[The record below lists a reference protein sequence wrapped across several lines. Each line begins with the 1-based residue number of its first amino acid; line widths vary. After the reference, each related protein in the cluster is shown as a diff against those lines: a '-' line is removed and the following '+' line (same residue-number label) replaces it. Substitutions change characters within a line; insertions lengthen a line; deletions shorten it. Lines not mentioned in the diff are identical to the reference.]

1 MSRFDLGL
9 RALDGKDFGLAIRCF
24 DEAIR
29 LDPALSYYRPHSTL
43 HQTLSAGRECAAPQV
58 IVGDPWGHLC
68 QARSRL
74 IGCPSGRSSGPR

>member
-29 LDPALSYYRPHSTL
+29 LDPALSYYRPHSTFY
-43 HQTLSAGRECAAPQV
+43 QTISAGRNVPPRRSLSV
-58 IVGDPWGHLC
+58 IPGGTY
-68 QARSRL
+68 ARP
-74 IGCPSGRSSGPR
+74 GAV